1 MTVITAGPRQS
12 GWRPAL
18 MQYLGEVARSPL
30 VFGTHD
36 CALFAAGAVQAMT
49 GTDFAAAYRGKYST
63 LDAGLRL
70 LRRDGFADH
79 AALARSVLP
88 VISAAQAMPGDLAI
102 IPLDPLP
109 ALGVVQGAGIYVLDL
124 SGNLGLLPLT
134 DAIEALRV

>member
-1 MTVITAGPRQS
+1 MTLRRS
-12 GWRPAL
+12 DWRLAL
-18 MQYLGEVARSPL
+18 MQYLGEVARTPL
-30 VFGTHD
+30 QFGTHD

-49 GTDFAAAYRGKYST
+49 GQDFAAPYRGRYKT

-88 VISAAQAMPGDLAI
+88 VIAVAEAMPGDLAI
-102 IPLDPLP
+102 LPLDPVP

-124 SGNLGLLPLT
+124 QGQLGLVPLT